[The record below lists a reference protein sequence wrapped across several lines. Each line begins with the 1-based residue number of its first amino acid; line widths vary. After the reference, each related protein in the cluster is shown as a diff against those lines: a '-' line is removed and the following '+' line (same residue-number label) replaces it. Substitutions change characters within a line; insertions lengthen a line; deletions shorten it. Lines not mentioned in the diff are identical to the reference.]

1 LSSGLPPIHSFDR
14 YWYLRRA
21 LLILAWFA
29 SGLMSAE
36 GAVDLAEATRALY
49 KGDAPRAQSLA
60 EEYSKVHPASAAA
73 RLLIARAQMSQ
84 GDFGAAYRE
93 LQQVLHREP
102 HNVDALYYLSKLCGI
117 LSQIEFREL
126 YSLAPNSARVHQLLG
141 ESYQMQEDLPKAE
154 EEFVQALAA
163 DPRSARVLVAMGDVK
178 RAQSQCE
185 EAIGFYRRAVEIEP
199 RDYDGNY
206 GLGACYLHQA
216 KGETAIDWF
225 RKAAAAEPDSAAARL
240 ALGITYMRT
249 GKLPEAVAELKAAA
263 ALEPESRQAYVLM
276 GQAYN
281 KLNQPREAEQAF
293 GKARALSQPA
303 RALEP

>member
-1 LSSGLPPIHSFDR
+1 LSSGLPPVHFFDR
-14 YWYLRRA
+14 QRRLGRA
-21 LLILAWFA
+21 LLILVWFTR
-29 SGLMSAE
+29 GLISAE
-36 GAVDLAEATRALY
+36 GAADLAEATRALY
-49 KGDAPRAQSLA
+49 KGDAPRAQSMA
-60 EEYSKVHPASAAA
+60 EEYSKAHPASAAA
-73 RLLIARAQMSQ
+73 RLLIARAEMSR
-84 GDFGAAYRE
+84 GDFDAAYRE
-93 LQQVLHREP
+93 IEEVLQREP

-163 DPRSARVLVAMGDVK
+163 NPQSARVLVALGDVK

-199 RDYDGNY
+199 HDYDGNY

-216 KGETAIDWF
+216 KGETAIQWF
-225 RKAAAAEPDSAAARL
+225 RQAAAVEPDSAAARL

-281 KLNQPREAEQAF
+281 KMNQPRESEQAF
-293 GKARALSQPA
+293 RKARALSQPA
-303 RALEP
+303 RAREP

>member
-1 LSSGLPPIHSFDR
+1 MR
-14 YWYLRRA
+14 YA
-21 LLILAWFA
+21 ALILASSLIA
-29 SGLMSAE
+29 AE
-36 GAVDLAEATRALY
+36 HADLAEATRALY
-49 KGDAPRAQSLA
+49 KGDAVRAQSMA
-60 EEYSKVHPASAAA
+60 EEYAKAHPAFAAA
-73 RLLIARAQMSQ
+73 RLLIARAEMSQ
-84 GDFGAAYRE
+84 GNFDGAYRE
-93 LQQVLHREP
+93 IQRVLQHEP

-117 LSQIEFREL
+117 LSQIEFRAL

-154 EEFVQALAA
+154 EEFAQALAA
-163 DPRSARVLVAMGDVK
+163 NSRSVPVLVALGDVK
-178 RAQSQCE
+178 RAQSQCD

-199 RDYDGNY
+199 HDYDGNY

-216 KGETAIDWF
+216 KGQTAIDWF

-249 GKLPEAVAELKAAA
+249 GKLPDAVAELKAAA

-293 GKARALSQPA
+293 RKARMLSQPA
-303 RALEP
+303 TGQEP

>member
-1 LSSGLPPIHSFDR
+1 LNSGLPPVHSFDR
-14 YWYLRRA
+14 HCRLGRA
-21 LLILAWFA
+21 LLILVWCA
-29 SGLMSAE
+29 SGLISAE
-36 GAVDLAEATRALY
+36 GAADLAEATRALY
-49 KGDAPRAQSLA
+49 KGDAQGAQAMA
-60 EEYSKVHPASAAA
+60 EEYSKTHPASAAA
-73 RLLIARAQMSQ
+73 RLLIARAKMSQ
-84 GDFGAAYRE
+84 GDFEAAYRE
-93 LQQVLHREP
+93 LEEVLQREP
-102 HNVDALYYLSKLCGI
+102 HNVNALYYLNKLCGI

-126 YSLAPNSARVHQLLG
+126 YSVAPNSARVHQLLG
-141 ESYQMQEDLPKAE
+141 ESYQVQEDLPRAE

-163 DPRSARVLVAMGDVK
+163 NPRSARVLVGLGDVK

-185 EAIGFYRRAVEIEP
+185 EAIGFYKRAIEIEP

-225 RKAAAAEPDSAAARL
+225 RKAAAAEPDSAAVRL

-249 GKLPEAVAELKAAA
+249 GKLPEAVTELKAAA

-281 KLNQPREAEQAF
+281 KMNQPRESEQAF
-293 GKARALSQPA
+293 RKARALSQPA
-303 RALEP
+303 KAQEP